1 MRYAVAESGAYLA
14 YVSIYDASKV
24 QNLPIGTIF
33 SPTSKQITKTKKDMK
48 KWFNKIE
55 DKNDKAMPLTMRN
68 YVLML
73 IGAVVVV
80 LGFVLMAGGTVATPE
95 EFSYDIFSW
104 RRITLAPILVIA
116 GFAFEIY
123 AILKRF

>member
-1 MRYAVAESGAYLA
+1 
-14 YVSIYDASKV
+14 
-24 QNLPIGTIF
+24 
-33 SPTSKQITKTKKDMK
+33 MK

-73 IGAVVVV
+73 VGAVVVV
-80 LGFVLMAGGTVATPE
+80 LGFVLMSGGGEATPE
-95 EFSYDIFSW
+95 EFHYEIFSW
-104 RRITLAPILVIA
+104 RRITLAPILVVT
-116 GFAFEIY
+116 GFAFDIY